1 MFQFLRHALI
11 VLLCA
16 ACLFSGRN
24 ARTQVVLKPNGRN
37 AVPLRTKAIQANIA
51 IEGQYAVNKLALT
64 FQNETSEQ
72 IEADFIY
79 TLPAN
84 TLVTA
89 FAYWYG
95 QEKVVARIV
104 EKQEAAAIYRHITT
118 HMRDPA
124 LVEMVGKNS
133 FRARIFPVLPNSDL
147 KVEMT
152 LVQTLPSDA
161 QGASYTFPLQMPRG
175 SSLDSVDVRI
185 HVKASWDVT
194 RVTNANGLPV
204 QHTEGGVDIRLRGTN
219 YRPQKDLQIRLRR
232 SPMPL
237 HAVLYAAPSTRGR
250 DGFFVLALTPNRFI
264 ANPKVRIQG
273 VTTYQVVPDGAAT
286 IKANHAYTVVGRYKG
301 SGEARVFLTGT
312 SPNVYYSMS
321 QQDQG
326 HQSGGSWR
334 YKDWVAEGPV
344 TLTQPLLFPTR
355 NVPNNLASKLWAAAY
370 MSTLSADKNRRATV
384 IALSKRYGMPSR
396 FTSWLAVPQL
406 EMQRYEKEML
416 EAKREPVTRRLAEEV
431 LNNRPNSPTARKLRE
446 QLRQLCRKAG
456 QDANTALDNYFEYRY
471 NHVGETL
478 SDLYIH
484 HAESTMEAR
493 KLRME
498 LDRIAQYKNHQGEYT
513 NFVAFWVVNQK
524 LQAMGQELA
533 SQRNDTSQAAQ
544 TLAEMERL
552 AHLTG
557 LRAQDYVNQGLQAR
571 HGDPL
576 LSIEAPPDAQ
586 QIIAIMPGGEIKR
599 LAYSAASHH
608 WEARFDIP
616 TYAAEGAYSIKI
628 VIVLSDGTRKMQVFH
643 YHVDVTPPTG
653 SGHALTVTSA
663 HPALRLE
670 LEASPDTARVKA
682 LLPWGEEISLQPGSR
697 PHTFFALIPLP
708 SNLSSQK
715 QSGQQLSAPKGAVTY
730 ILTDKA
736 HNRTVITVDMEK

>member
-1 MFQFLRHALI
+1 MFQYLRHALI
-11 VLLCA
+11 ILLCV
-16 ACLFSGRN
+16 ACLFSSGN
-24 ARTQVVLKPNGRN
+24 ARTQVILKPNGRN
-37 AVPLRTKAIQANIA
+37 AVPLRTKAIQANIS

-95 QEKVVARIV
+95 QEKVVAHIV

-118 HMRDPA
+118 RMRDPA

-175 SSLDSVDVRI
+175 SSLDAVDVRI

-204 QHTEGGVDIRLRGTN
+204 QHTASGYDMRLHGTN
-219 YRPQKDLQIRLRR
+219 YRPQRDLQIHLRR
-232 SPMPL
+232 SPLPL
-237 HAVLYAAPSTRGR
+237 RAVLYAAPSTRGR
-250 DGFFVLALTPNRFI
+250 DGFFALTLTPNRLV
-264 ANPKVRIQG
+264 ANPKVRLQG
-273 VTTYQVVPDGAAT
+273 VSAYQVVPESGGE
-286 IKANHAYTVVGRYKG
+286 IKANHAYTLVGRYKG
-301 SGEARVFLTGT
+301 SGNARVIVTGT
-312 SPNVYYSMS
+312 TL
-321 QQDQG
+321 
-326 HQSGGSWR
+326 GG
-334 YKDWVAEGPV
+334 PI

-370 MSTLSADKNRRATV
+370 MSTLSADKTRRATV

-406 EMQRYEKEML
+406 EMRRYEKEIA

-431 LNNRPNSPTARKLRE
+431 LNNRPNSPAARKLRE

-456 QDANTALDNYFEYRY
+456 QDADTALDNYFEYRY

-484 HAESTMEAR
+484 HAENTTNAR

-533 SQRNDTSQAAQ
+533 AQRNDASQAAQ

-552 AHLTG
+552 ARLTG

-586 QIIAIMPGGEIKR
+586 QIIAILPGGEIKR
-599 LAYSAASHH
+599 LAYNAASRH

-616 TYAAEGAYSIKI
+616 TYAAEGAYVIKI
-628 VIVLSDGTRKMQVFH
+628 VIVLADGTRKMQVFH

-653 SGHALTVTSA
+653 SGHVLTVTPA

-682 LLPWGEEISLQPGSR
+682 LLPWGEEIALQPGTR
-697 PHTFFALIPLP
+697 PHTFFALVPLP
-708 SNLSSQK
+708 SNSSNQK
-715 QSGQQLSAPKGAVTY
+715 QSDQPPSAQKGAVTY

-736 HNRTVITVDMEK
+736 HNRTIIMVDKEK